1 MMAFRD
7 SGIPDDDGKVLQS
20 GFFNVSMPV
29 GKGGSNQRG
38 DVMLVQLLLKKFY
51 DQHKDVPAPG
61 GKMVVD
67 GVPGPITQRWINTFQ
82 MQQRTKFPDGV
93 AVDGVVDRARKPWIS
108 TISRTLYTILVLN
121 FYLEQSDPK
130 GFAQLPFDKECP
142 SFLAGELLFY
152 GPN

>member
-1 MMAFRD
+1 MAFKD

-20 GFFNVSMPV
+20 GFFNVGKPV
-29 GKGGSNQRG
+29 GRGAPNQRG

-51 DQHKDVPAPG
+51 DKNKDVAAPG

-67 GVPGPITQRWINTFQ
+67 GVPGPTTQRWINTFQ
-82 MQQRTKFPDGV
+82 RQQNPKFPNGV
-93 AVDGVVDRARKPWIS
+93 ALDGVVDRAKAPWIA

-121 FYLEQSDPK
+121 FYLEQSDPQGLVK
-130 GFAQLPFDKECP
+130 LPFDKECP
-142 SFLAGELLFY
+142 SLLAGELLFN